1 MKHIDSIPFLM
12 YRILFI
18 SLSIS
23 GSLSCVSPRA
33 EVESRQT
40 VDRQEAV
47 AVANVHTKSISNL
60 QKDVMALHDSLM
72 PAMSRLM
79 HLKRELK
86 IRLQDEKI
94 ENEHRLRAMRDAV
107 VLLEGADAAMMTW
120 MRSYK
125 TNYEGMQE
133 AEIKNYLVKEKQQID
148 EVKQKMAES
157 MQKAM
162 SILKKN

>member
-72 PAMSRLM
+72 PAMSKLM

-157 MQKAM
+157 MQKAI

>member
-1 MKHIDSIPFLM
+1 MKHIDSIPFFM
-12 YRILFI
+12 YRLLFF
-18 SLSIS
+18 SIS
-23 GSLSCVSPRA
+23 IGGAFSCISPKS
-33 EVESRQT
+33 EIESRQT

-47 AVANVHTKSISNL
+47 ASVHTKSISNL

-72 PAMSRLM
+72 PAMSKLM

-86 IRLQDEKI
+86 IRLQDTNI
-94 ENEHRLRAMRDAV
+94 GNEHRLRAMRDAV
-107 VLLEGADAAMMTW
+107 VLLENADSAMMAW

-125 TNYEGMQE
+125 TDYEGMQE
-133 AEIKNYLVKEKQQID
+133 GEIKNYLVKEKQQID

-157 MQKAM
+157 MQKAI